1 MAGNQ
6 ERALFHNQRERA
18 IQLGR
23 ESIPGAEKELE
34 QLFKSRF
41 PDVRRL
47 AASAA
52 GKLAER
58 HRDTALSISLLDLA
72 ENDPHPQVRQYA
84 LKAMA
89 KCPGRISIP
98 INGIKDLARNPEQP
112 DYVRRAAAD
121 LVAAVEEYNKN
132 RESRFR
138 DICQRC
144 RRHIS
149 ATESRKSLERFG
161 RPYCQH
167 CHDEILLE
175 NVNFE
180 RNVEQAKT
188 RRSMDGT
195 AVQSNG
201 ERMIADWLAKN
212 DIAYIY
218 DERFRIAEGDLIRP
232 DFYLPEFDIYIEY
245 WGMNNPEYNAS
256 RENKL
261 HLYQRAAKRLISI
274 TPKDLSALSDIL
286 SLKLS
291 RYIRLQ

>member
-1 MAGNQ
+1 MAENP
-6 ERALFHNQRERA
+6 ERALLHTQRERA

-34 QLFKSRF
+34 RLFKSQF
-41 PDVRRL
+41 SDVRRL

-58 HRDTALSISLLDLA
+58 HKDTALSISLLYLA

-89 KCPGRISIP
+89 KCPGRITIS
-98 INGIKDLARNPEQP
+98 INGVKDLARNPEQP
-112 DYVRRAAAD
+112 DYVRCAAAD
-121 LVAAVEEYNKN
+121 LIAAVDEHNKN
-132 RESRFR
+132 RESRLR
-138 DICQRC
+138 DICHRC

-149 ATESRKSLERFG
+149 AAESRKSLARFG

-180 RNVEQAKT
+180 RNIEQAKT

-212 DIAYIY
+212 SIAYIY

-245 WGMNNPEYNAS
+245 WGMNTPEYNAS

-261 HLYQRAAKRLISI
+261 YLYQRAAKKLISI

-291 RYIRLQ
+291 RYIRL